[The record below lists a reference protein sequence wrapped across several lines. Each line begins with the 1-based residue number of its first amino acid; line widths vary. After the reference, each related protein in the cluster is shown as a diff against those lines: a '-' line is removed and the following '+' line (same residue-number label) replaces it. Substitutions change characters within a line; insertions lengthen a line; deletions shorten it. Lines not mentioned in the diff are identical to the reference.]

1 MPNLPER
8 VAPAA
13 ANWSSPTRRH
23 TATPSAAAPDDRRD
37 APHRYSPLQTLASP
51 ASPRRGE
58 QRNKGDPPSTRPARS
73 AAADTLAPGCTRK
86 NSASRSLLCAVYRRR
101 QPELPHRLATPPPPL
116 FIAIRTKEIQTKQ
129 FRFIHKK

>member
-1 MPNLPER
+1 
-8 VAPAA
+8 
-13 ANWSSPTRRH
+13 
-23 TATPSAAAPDDRRD
+23 
-37 APHRYSPLQTLASP
+37 P

-101 QPELPHRLATPPPPL
+101 QPELPHRLPTPGNLYRYQNKRLAEWAVWICMKTNKIAKGKMGKTAEGRRREGIPLPVATGKSAQAL
-116 FIAIRTKEIQTKQ
+116 DGKEVPVPYG
-129 FRFIHKK
+129 